1 MYLNEGVPVQILQQ
15 VLQGFFQAK
24 VRKMVLSKLRMSEFF
39 LV

>member
-15 VLQGFFQAK
+15 VLAGVFQTK
-24 VRKMVLSKLRMSEFF
+24 VRKMVLSNLRMSEFF